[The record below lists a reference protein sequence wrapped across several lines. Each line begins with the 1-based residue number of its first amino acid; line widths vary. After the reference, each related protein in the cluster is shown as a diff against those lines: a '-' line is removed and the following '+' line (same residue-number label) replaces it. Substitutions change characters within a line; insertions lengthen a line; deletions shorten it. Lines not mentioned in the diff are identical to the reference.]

1 MRVSGVEVAKQ
12 IVGDV
17 EFVDVVEIFYFCLF
31 IYFFFFNVVAM

>member
-17 EFVDVVEIFYFCLF
+17 EIVDVAEMFLL
-31 IYFFFFNVVAM
+31 NVVVNVEGRSSCD